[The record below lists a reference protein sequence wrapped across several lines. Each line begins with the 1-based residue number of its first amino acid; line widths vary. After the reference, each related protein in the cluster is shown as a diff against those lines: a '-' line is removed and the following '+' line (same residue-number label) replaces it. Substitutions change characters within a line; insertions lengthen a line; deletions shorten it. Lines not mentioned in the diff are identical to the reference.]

1 MMCFP
6 SNEIGHSF
14 QLWTTAGAEYS
25 NWYPRNLDTGTQ
37 PHQGNAEGKG
47 RDKAKRRYDFSDFL
61 PFALNPKHFRNIKA
75 VRVQIKSQQGK
86 NEAFGDHSQVAV
98 CLYQGAEEAMKKK
111 ASKRSEHTEP
121 LTTKQLC
128 DIWEKILSDS
138 DGRRALKRLDEAGFR
153 ISHLT
158 PSDATFERPCW
169 ADYVAAI
176 PLLPNRPSTRRIH
189 RKIKLRKYWPLV
201 LELRQFAA
209 NVASPFTVVTVL
221 GARGCLDSDKSL
233 SRDDLLKAATV
244 VEHFLSWDYCV
255 RNLNPRHAVI
265 AELRW
270 TIREKTG
277 RPHDNELNALMDSAF
292 RAAGSKEDC
301 YIDSTT
307 LERVEKRQRESR
319 VKAHQR
325 IRRLLSTSP
334 PSSRH

>member
-1 MMCFP
+1 
-6 SNEIGHSF
+6 
-14 QLWTTAGAEYS
+14 
-25 NWYPRNLDTGTQ
+25 
-37 PHQGNAEGKG
+37 
-47 RDKAKRRYDFSDFL
+47 
-61 PFALNPKHFRNIKA
+61 
-75 VRVQIKSQQGK
+75 
-86 NEAFGDHSQVAV
+86 
-98 CLYQGAEEAMKKK
+98 MKKK

-209 NVASPFTVVTVL
+209 KVASPFAVVTVL
-221 GARGCLDSDKSL
+221 GARDCLDSDKSI

-244 VEHFLSWDYCV
+244 VEHFLYWDYCV
-255 RNLNPRHAVI
+255 RNLNPRNAVI

-270 TIREKTG
+270 TIRQRTG
-277 RPHDNELNALMDSAF
+277 RPHDRELNDLIGSAF
-292 RAAGSKEDC
+292 RAAGFKKDC
-301 YIDSTT
+301 YIDSTA
-307 LERVEKRQRESR
+307 LDRIEKRQQESR
-319 VKAHQR
+319 TKTHKRIRSLISMSSTSGRRSTR
-325 IRRLLSTSP
+325 IRRN
-334 PSSRH
+334 SRKRV